1 MAMDD
6 TQGLG
11 LGLDVLNP
19 LLCLG
24 ICSEDDAEADLPN

>member
-1 MAMDD
+1 MAVDD
-6 TQGLG
+6 TQGLA
-11 LGLDVLNP
+11 LDVLNP